1 MSSELLLLLAGGHDV
16 QEQAYESQP
25 EATVQGLS
33 LLMTMITQLLKHRP
47 GSRYLQWL
55 PKVCI
60 FAADVRK
67 GQLLK
72 AWYARGQ
79 A

>member
-16 QEQAYESQP
+16 QEQAHESHH

-33 LLMTMITQLLKHRP
+33 LQMTMITQLLKHRQ
-47 GSRYLQWL
+47 GGQYLQWL
-55 PKVCI
+55 SKVCI
-60 FAADVRK
+60 FAADLRK

-72 AWYARGQ
+72 A
-79 A
+79 